1 MSDEVLA
8 EQCGAVQVITT
19 HHPLE
24 LVSWDFGKLATL
36 PTR

>member
-1 MSDEVLA
+1 
-8 EQCGAVQVITT
+8 VQVITT

>member
-1 MSDEVLA
+1 
-8 EQCGAVQVITT
+8 VQVITT

-24 LVSWDFGKLATL
+24 LVSRDFGKLATL